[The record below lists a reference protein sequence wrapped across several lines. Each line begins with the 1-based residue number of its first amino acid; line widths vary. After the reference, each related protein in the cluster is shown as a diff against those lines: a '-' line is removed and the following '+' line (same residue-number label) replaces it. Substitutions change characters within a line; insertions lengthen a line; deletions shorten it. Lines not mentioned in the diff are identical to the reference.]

1 MQGRSQ
7 SLAMS
12 SALAVGKGLIVVA
25 ASGPLLGCGS
35 EGPPPAPPTTR
46 EVVRPLALPE
56 LTKRIRAEVTA
67 MVEIVGATRD
77 GARRLGESNLR
88 LQRKGYFRRIPSN
101 PTIPALRAN
110 LGAAVVSA
118 GLTLERLEI
127 DDDPRGTKGAAAA
140 TIAPGERW
148 TPDREAM
155 LGRLPFRLEVRGD
168 KGGIIAFIDNLPTR
182 VERLVLIRG
191 HRPVAG
197 GVELLGEAYF
207 ERTPEPPKVTLEW
220 PTLEAWLRSAGHDPE
235 DAKLR
240 AEPEFKALEQAV
252 RAGREVAPDARDVLG
267 AAMDLPRW
275 RARGAI
281 FDEVSAAIAAVRGDA
296 ILAAAPIPADG
307 GDRAEVVPNKP

>member
-1 MQGRSQ
+1 MQARSQ
-7 SLAMS
+7 SSASSPARTVAMRLVAI
-12 SALAVGKGLIVVA
+12 AL
-25 ASGPLLGCGS
+25 SGPLLGCSG
-35 EGPPPAPPTTR
+35 EKPPPPPPTTR
-46 EVVRPLALPE
+46 EVVRPLVLPD

-67 MVEIVGATRD
+67 MVQIVGATRD

-88 LQRKGYFRRIPSN
+88 LQRRGYFRRIPSN

-118 GLTLERLEI
+118 GLTLELLEI
-127 DDDPRGTKGAAAA
+127 DDDPRGTKGTAAA

-155 LGRLPFRLEVRGD
+155 LGRLRFHLQVRGD
-168 KGGIIAFIDNLPTR
+168 QSGIIDFIDKLPAR

-197 GVELLGEAYF
+197 GVELFGEAYF
-207 ERTPEPPKVTLEW
+207 ERTPEAPKVTLEW
-220 PTLEAWLRSAGHDPE
+220 PTLEAWLRSAGHDP
-235 DAKLR
+235 DDTKLR
-240 AEPEFKALEQAV
+240 ADPEFKALEQAV

-281 FDEVSAAIAAVRGDA
+281 FDEVSAAIAAVHGDA
-296 ILAAAPIPADG
+296 ILAAAPVPADG
-307 GDRAEVVPNKP
+307 GERAEVVPNKP